1 MEEPLGLKFRPK
13 TAGPSPELK
22 ANVLSY
28 TTWQWC
34 QPLVN
39 LGNKKPLQKED
50 LHDMVPRESVDFN
63 EKLWNNIREKQ
74 MKKGKKPTVKG
85 IVYEACGRELL
96 YSFVWMPIWFGAV
109 LAQVYTMRA
118 VVEEAQKGG
127 SIEWWR
133 GFLLVF
139 SMWATSVVQSLGQ
152 HWSFMYGQK
161 LGIRLKAAVNMVIF
175 NKIMKMKLVALGGTS
190 SGLMLN
196 LVTNDTQKLVD
207 AATFVAYAFFS
218 IVVCVVVAILAI
230 VAAGLA
236 ALPGVAVILLAQPLQ
251 VVIAR
256 VIGKIRRHA
265 VKLTDSRVRTVAE
278 ILSGVRV
285 VKYNGW
291 TSTFLKR
298 IDEIRC
304 IEISWIRKAT
314 FLRACTTS
322 FKDVISPIAALATFG
337 TYVAINDGILV
348 ASEAFTLLGLFGI
361 LVRIYSIVP
370 PSVQYISETA
380 VGLQRMQMLMDLP
393 DGSGP
398 SSPQDIEKLRKLY
411 PEAAVVVKEGTFSWY
426 VREKDFE
433 GAAEAVSNG
442 VDEKMDEKSNLQDIS
457 LAVKKGELVAVIG
470 SVGSGKSSLLLAVL
484 GEMESIKGAFWT
496 ERNVSYV
503 PQQPWILNDNVR
515 NNIITTSDFDEA
527 RYKRVVFSCA
537 LEHDIAQLP
546 AGDET
551 EIGERGVNLSGG
563 QKARISLARACYSQ
577 CPVVLLDDPLA
588 AVDVPTARHLMQ
600 HVLGG
605 IFKGRTVILVTHN
618 KSSLEHVDRIF
629 MMENGRLQQVNSK
642 EDLDEKGLVSEEEE
656 EDSDYD
662 SSDGL
667 EEEDGEQ
674 AKIRQPSSDG
684 QNPSQDQLN
693 THLRTPSVNDAEK
706 RTSFYSLEKSSSRT
720 SKRSSFSK
728 RLSLDEKGKQ
738 QGGDLQ
744 QVGGL
749 TVKEDRMVGEVTWNT
764 YFGYVRGGGVTIF
777 TVTIFLM
784 CLAQAVRVSVD
795 YWVSAWVSDKY
806 HKSTH
811 IYLLSFAVLV
821 VGAVILSIGRGL
833 LFSEMAMRAASHMH
847 REMAEKVLRS
857 PQLFFDQNPVGRIL
871 NRFSKDQAMVD
882 ELLPYTAQ
890 GMFENLIGVLGVMV
904 FIAII
909 MPWFLLCLPPF
920 ILLFIYCQQRYVAVS
935 RELKRLDGLSRSPI
949 YAHFAQTL
957 QGLTSVRAYGIEAA
971 MHDHFRDL
979 IDANHRAMIS
989 FLHLSR
995 WLGTRLDFTAAIC
1008 VATTALLAV
1017 LLRNVISPG
1026 LVGVVLLE
1034 SLQLTGFFQYGVRL
1048 VADTENIFTSVERI
1062 QTYGNLP
1069 TEAKSDSPPG
1079 LITEQWPE
1087 KGEIEFI
1094 KYTMAYRVDL
1104 PAVLNGLTFKVFPE
1118 EKIGILGRT
1127 GAGKSSLAAA
1137 LFRMVENANCSGS
1150 ILIDGVDLKD
1160 VGLDDLRLR
1169 LSIIPQD
1176 PVLFKG
1182 TLRFNL
1188 DPFERHRDDELHEA
1202 LARVQLTTKIKS
1214 LDGGLS
1220 SEISE
1225 NGENFSVGQRQ
1236 LLCLARSLL
1245 RKSRIIVMDEAT
1257 AAVDGE
1263 TDQLI
1268 QETMRDVF
1276 SACTVLTIAHRI
1288 DTIIDCDRVLVLAK
1302 GGRIS
1307 EFDSPL
1313 NLLKRAEHVDF
1324 SVNSTTRI
1332 DHVFA
1337 NMVAQAGPTV
1347 ARQLRRAAEAADEK
1361 KRLRRNEH
1369 QIS

>member
-13 TAGPSPELK
+13 TAGPSPELR
-22 ANVLSY
+22 ANMLSCF
-28 TTWQWC
+28 TWQWC

-63 EKLWNNIREKQ
+63 EKLWKNIHEEQ
-74 MKKGKKPTVKG
+74 LKKGNKPTVLR

-96 YSFVWMPIWFGAV
+96 YSFVCMPIWFGAV
-109 LAQVYTMRA
+109 ICQIYTLRA
-118 VVEEAQKGG
+118 LVREAERGR
-127 SIEWWR
+127 SIDWWR

-139 SMWATSVVQSLGQ
+139 SMWASACVQSLAM
-152 HWSFMYGQK
+152 HLSCIYGQK
-161 LGIRLKAAVNMVIF
+161 LGIRLKSAVNMAVF
-175 NKIMKMKLVALGGTS
+175 NKIMKMRSAGLGTLVFKRAS
-190 SGLMLN
+190 
-196 LVTNDTQKLVD
+196 
-207 AATFVAYAFFS
+207 FS
-218 IVVCVVVAILAI
+218 IVVCVVLATLAI
-230 VAAGLA
+230 VAAGVS
-236 ALPGVAVILLAQPLQ
+236 ALPGVTVIVLVLPLQ
-251 VVIAR
+251 IAMAQ
-256 VIGKIRRHA
+256 VIGRIRRKA
-265 VKLTDSRVRTVAE
+265 VKLTDSRVRILAE
-278 ILSGVRV
+278 ILAGVRV

-298 IDEIRC
+298 IDDIRC
-304 IEISWIRKAT
+304 IEINWIRKAT
-314 FLRACTTS
+314 FVRAFTSS
-322 FKDVISPIAALATFG
+322 FKDIIAPIAAMI
-337 TYVAINDGILV
+337 VAVNDGILI
-348 ASEAFTLLGLFGI
+348 ASEAFTLLGFFAVLARLNMG
-361 LVRIYSIVP
+361 LPSSI
-370 PSVQYISETA
+370 QYIWEA
-380 VGLQRMQMLMDLP
+380 YVALQRLQMFMNLP

-398 SSPQDIEKLRKLY
+398 CSPEDVEKLHKIY
-411 PEAAVVVKEGTFSWY
+411 SVGVVTVKEGTFAWY
-426 VREKDFE
+426 LTDKEA
-433 GAAEAVSNG
+433 AAEAVSSG
-442 VDEKMDEKSNLQDIS
+442 FDEKMDENFHLQDIN

-484 GEMESIKGAFWT
+484 GEMECIKGTFWT

-503 PQQPWILNDNVR
+503 SQQPWILNDNIR
-515 NNIITTSDFDEA
+515 NNIIVTNNFDEA
-527 RYKRVVFSCA
+527 RYKQVVSSCA

-551 EIGERGVNLSGG
+551 EIGERGINLSGG
-563 QKARISLARACYSQ
+563 QKTRVSLARACYNQS
-577 CPVVLLDDPLA
+577 PVVLLDDPLA
-588 AVDVPTARHLMQ
+588 AVDVPTARHLME
-600 HVLGG
+600 HVLAG
-605 IFKGRTVILVTHN
+605 ILKGRTVILVTHN
-618 KSSLEHVDRIF
+618 KSALELVDRIF
-629 MMENGRLQQVNSK
+629 MVENGRLQQVISK
-642 EDLDEKGLVSEEEE
+642 GDLQEKGFISE
-656 EDSDYD
+656 DKNDLHDD

-667 EEEDGEQ
+667 KEQGEEQEE
-674 AKIRQPSSDG
+674 KHEPSSDG
-684 QNPSQDQLN
+684 PQNPPQDQLN
-693 THLRTPSVNDAEK
+693 TPVKKSGYVRKPSVNDAQK
-706 RTSFYSLEKSSSRT
+706 RSSFDSLEKSSSRT
-720 SKRSSFSK
+720 SAQTSSSK
-728 RLSLDEKGKQ
+728 AGMLSLDEKEKHRGDDQ
-738 QGGDLQ
+738 QQL
-744 QVGGL
+744 GGL
-749 TVKEDRMVGEVTWNT
+749 TIKEDRMIGEVTWST
-764 YFGYVRGGGVTIF
+764 YFGYVRGGGVFIF
-777 TVTIFLM
+777 VVTIFVM
-784 CLAQAVRVSVD
+784 CLAQAVRVIVD
-795 YWVSAWVSDKY
+795 SWVSAWVSNQY
-806 HKSTH
+806 NKSTH
-811 IYLLSFAVLV
+811 VYLLSYVVLV
-821 VGAVILSIGRGL
+821 VGAAILSVGRGL
-833 LFSEMAMRAASHMH
+833 LLSEMAMRAASHMH

-871 NRFSKDQAMVD
+871 NKFSKDQAMVD

-890 GMFENLIGVLGVMV
+890 GMFENLIGGLGVMV

-989 FLHLSR
+989 FFHLSR
-995 WLGTRLDFTAAIC
+995 WLGIRLDFTAAIC
-1008 VATTALLAV
+1008 VATAALLAV

-1034 SLQLTGFFQYGVRL
+1034 SIQLTGFFQYGVRL
-1048 VADTENIFTSVERI
+1048 VADTEDIFTSVERI
-1062 QTYGNLP
+1062 QTYGNLL

-1094 KYTMAYRVDL
+1094 KYTMAYRIDL
-1104 PAVLNGLTFKVFPE
+1104 PPVLHDLRFKVLPE

-1202 LARVQLTTKIKS
+1202 LARVQLTVKIKS

-1225 NGENFSVGQRQ
+1225 NGENFSVGQSS
-1236 LLCLARSLL
+1236 C
-1245 RKSRIIVMDEAT
+1245 
-1257 AAVDGE
+1257 
-1263 TDQLI
+1263 
-1268 QETMRDVF
+1268 
-1276 SACTVLTIAHRI
+1276 
-1288 DTIIDCDRVLVLAK
+1288 
-1302 GGRIS
+1302 
-1307 EFDSPL
+1307 
-1313 NLLKRAEHVDF
+1313 
-1324 SVNSTTRI
+1324 SVWPDLSSGNR
-1332 DHVFA
+1332 
-1337 NMVAQAGPTV
+1337 
-1347 ARQLRRAAEAADEK
+1347 E
-1361 KRLRRNEH
+1361 
-1369 QIS
+1369 